1 MKKLTVKEIEKKA
14 NEIRKDIIKML
25 VEAGSGHAAGSLG
38 MADVFASL
46 YFGGVMRYNSKRPEW
61 EERDRLVL
69 SAGHICPVLYA
80 TMAEAGFFEKKE
92 LLTLRKL
99 GSRLQGHPYRLSL
112 PGVETSSGPLGQG
125 FCVAAGMAL
134 AGKMDNKNWWIFL
147 ITSDGEHDE
156 GMTWEGVMFAAKHKL
171 SNLIALMDR
180 NDIQIDGRTRD
191 VMPLEPLVE
200 KYKAFNWQVYEI
212 DGNDIKKI
220 IETIKLAKKEK
231 TRPTMI
237 ICKTIPGKG
246 VSFIEGDY
254 HWHGRAPT
262 VEEGQ
267 RALKELGDS

>member
-46 YFGGVMRYNSKRPEW
+46 FFGGVMRHNSKRPEW

-80 TMAEAGFFEKKE
+80 TMAGAGFFEKKE

-125 FCVAAGMAL
+125 FCVAVGMAL
-134 AGKMDNKNWWIFL
+134 AGRMDNKNWRVFL

-156 GMTWEGVMFAAKHKL
+156 GMTWEGVMFAAKYKL

-231 TRPTMI
+231 MRPTII

-267 RALKELGDS
+267 RALKELGDL